1 MTSTPQAHSGDL
13 ILLCACA
20 NIGVTVDAR
29 DGKVVVGRTLTFVDS
44 TIELACTG
52 IAHKQGQ
59 GSPLPLW
66 PSASLLRSGQ
76 RHGRWCRVRAPS
88 SAQRR
93 VRPISDLFQPY
104 VNANDRMTHATRL

>member
-1 MTSTPQAHSGDL
+1 MTPRLTAETLFCFAPAQTLASPSTL
-13 ILLCACA
+13 
-20 NIGVTVDAR
+20 
-29 DGKVVVGRTLTFVDS
+29 DGKVVVGRTLTFVNS

-104 VNANDRMTHATRL
+104 VNANDRMTHMQHACSV